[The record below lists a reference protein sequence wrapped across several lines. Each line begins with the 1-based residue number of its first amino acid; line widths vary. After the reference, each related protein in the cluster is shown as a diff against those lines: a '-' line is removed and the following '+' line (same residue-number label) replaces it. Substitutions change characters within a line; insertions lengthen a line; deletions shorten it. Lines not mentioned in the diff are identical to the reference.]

1 MLYWKSIDTTCN
13 IRDQDP
19 FQKINLVI
27 NIFKIIIPVY
37 YKAESLTNVINNIS
51 SFPLNPLSFK
61 VIVWRT
67 FKFFPTLFF
76 KPSSKLS
83 LLLYL
88 KIYNF
93 HLWLL
98 YKNALQRPQKN
109 SEFFTYKNDDTFSSM
124 LLKGF
129 KGTIDAL

>member
-67 FKFFPTLFF
+67 FKFFRTLFF

-109 SEFFTYKNDDTFSSM
+109 SDFSPIKM
-124 LLKGF
+124 
-129 KGTIDAL
+129 TILFPQCCSKVIAL